1 MHFLHGSLINRH
13 YFFLAGGV
21 CTSQIKRRQKKKKLK
36 TAPHVVSISTQ
47 SLSVVPMNFCMR
59 SIWINRAAPKYFRV
73 GKRNWAAFPWFF
85 FFLPCLCTLS
95 QQQIE
100 IYGCIYGWWEDWP
113 HLALVMEESFDHIH
127 FLSGPLYS
135 YSKAVCVCVCGCKR
149 SVCVCMWDESFV
161 LVLCF
166 AALYSTQRLLGEH
179 SRQ

>member
-13 YFFLAGGV
+13 NFFLAGGI

-135 YSKAVCVCVCGCKR
+135 YSKAVCVCVDVR
-149 SVCVCMWDESFV
+149 EVCVCMWDESFV